1 MRHTILATLL
11 ACCAPLGAQPI
22 IAQNSGLPNPDR
34 IVDFGANLFANFTA
48 ITNQFPGLT
57 IRHAAYFTIGSNN
70 NLVGG
75 FLTND
80 FRGQPDTLS
89 IAFARPIRSLSFVYH
104 QVGGGQPSLFRALLG
119 GNVVASFAN
128 LSTQSQ
134 PNNYFGFANIL
145 FDELQLDFV
154 ADFNLD
160 TLAIVDADATCTT
173 RNGNGVNPLAYTCTN
188 QPVIGTTWL
197 AQIGRT
203 INTVGTFLVVAPGGA
218 SPPVPFLNGEL
229 LVQVSPAPIVLAVP
243 SSFGL
248 GIPAQASNIGV
259 TLATQG
265 LRAENIGPAVV
276 AQLLN
281 AIDLRFGL

>member
-1 MRHTILATLL
+1 LTDGRLLFHRKNTEHTESTETSRE
-11 ACCAPLGAQPI
+11 QRDEKV
-22 IAQNSGLPNPDR
+22 QKRQSR
-34 IVDFGANLFANFTA
+34 
-48 ITNQFPGLT
+48 
-57 IRHAAYFTIGSNN
+57 
-70 NLVGG
+70 
-75 FLTND
+75 ND
-80 FRGQPDTLS
+80 QKAERE
-89 IAFARPIRSLSFVYH
+89 RERE
-104 QVGGGQPSLFRALLG
+104 R
-119 GNVVASFAN
+119 
-128 LSTQSQ
+128 
-134 PNNYFGFANIL
+134 
-145 FDELQLDFV
+145 E
-154 ADFNLD
+154 
-160 TLAIVDADATCTT
+160 
-173 RNGNGVNPLAYTCTN
+173 RYTCTN